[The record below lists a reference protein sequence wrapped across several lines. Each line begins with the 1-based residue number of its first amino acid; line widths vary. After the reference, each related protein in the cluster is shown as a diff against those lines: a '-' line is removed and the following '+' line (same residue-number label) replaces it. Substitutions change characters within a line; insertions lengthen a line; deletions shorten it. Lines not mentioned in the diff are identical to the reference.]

1 MRAARV
7 AVLCV
12 GSFACA
18 APADLGPVDCVIGT
32 GVTQFVPLEEGA
44 VVRIAAGPQG
54 GHHIWGAVAARGLE
68 TRQARVRYTHS
79 DALTG
84 EALGEVEETLDLT
97 PLTEDLLSGPLNPD
111 CPASGRP
118 EGGPGNAG
126 AGGVDAGFPPS
137 DLTGWSM
144 ALASTVF
151 VTDDGSGTFPRFVG
165 QTVRTS
171 VELRDAAGRSCRASR
186 LVRPCF

>member
-1 MRAARV
+1 MRAATV
-7 AVLCV
+7 AVLCL
-12 GSFACA
+12 GGFACA

-32 GVTQFVPLEEGA
+32 GVTRFVPLEEGD

-54 GHHIWGAVAARGLE
+54 GHHIWGAVVARGLE
-68 TRQARVRYTHS
+68 TRQIRVRYAHTDVS
-79 DALTG
+79 TG
-84 EALGEVEETLDLT
+84 ATLGEVEETLDLT
-97 PLTEDLLSGPLNPD
+97 PLSEELLSGPLNPD

-118 EGGPGNAG
+118 DGGPDTAG

-151 VTDDGSGTFPRFVG
+151 VTDDGSGTFPLFVG
-165 QTVRTS
+165 HTIRMS